1 MLKPPLLPLLG
12 FVGVLVAN
20 TGDVTSTLT
29 DAKQFNDLRA
39 AVCPKQ
45 PSAKRTTVS
54 GNSSTLMWRVDS
66 GAEHSGVAGG
76 GAHSAAAEH
85 NCRHAVVPNILR
97 RLCA

>member
-1 MLKPPLLPLLG
+1 LACAAIALLG

-45 PSAKRTTVS
+45 PPL
-54 GNSSTLMWRVDS
+54 G
-66 GAEHSGVAGG
+66 
-76 GAHSAAAEH
+76 
-85 NCRHAVVPNILR
+85 
-97 RLCA
+97 

>member
-1 MLKPPLLPLLG
+1 MACAAIALLG

-45 PSAKRTTVS
+45 PLGLNALPFPVI
-54 GNSSTLMWRVDS
+54 VQ
-66 GAEHSGVAGG
+66 HSCGV
-76 GAHSAAAEH
+76 
-85 NCRHAVVPNILR
+85 
-97 RLCA
+97 